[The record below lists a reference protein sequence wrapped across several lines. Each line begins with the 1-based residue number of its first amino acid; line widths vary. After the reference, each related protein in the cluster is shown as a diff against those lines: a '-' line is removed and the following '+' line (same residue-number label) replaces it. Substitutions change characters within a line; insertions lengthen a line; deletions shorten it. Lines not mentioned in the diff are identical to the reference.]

1 MELAQKILL
10 LEDDQSL
17 NRGIALTL
25 GKAGYAVTPAFTL
38 EEAYA
43 CLEREHCSLIIC
55 DITLPDGSGLDLGRK
70 VR

>member
-43 CLEREHCSLIIC
+43 CK
-55 DITLPDGSGLDLGRK
+55 GSTSP
-70 VR
+70 